1 MALLT
6 AKIVRWLALSNSLA
20 LQLDQLPPQFQELF
34 THFQSLLGDAQVLSE
49 RLTVLQAE
57 TDTSLCQGDTMISAG
72 DDIFNRLS
80 LALRAVHGP
89 ESPRLR
95 EFGLKPQAKRGRKKK
110 VVEMVPEGDPQGVGQ

>member
-20 LQLDQLPPQFQELF
+20 SQLDQLPPQFQELF
-34 THFQSLLGDAQVLSE
+34 THFQSLLGDAQLLSA

-57 TDTSLCQGDTMISAG
+57 TDASLCQGDTMISACE
-72 DDIFNRLS
+72 DIFNRLS

-110 VVEMVPEGDPQGVGQ
+110 VVAVMPVDEPPGVGR